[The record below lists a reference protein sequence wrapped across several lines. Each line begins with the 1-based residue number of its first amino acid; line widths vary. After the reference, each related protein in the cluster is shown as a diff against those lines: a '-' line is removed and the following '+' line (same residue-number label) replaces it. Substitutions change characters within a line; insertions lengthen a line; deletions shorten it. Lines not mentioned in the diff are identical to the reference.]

1 MITPAYTILAI
12 DGGGIRGIIP
22 GKILAYLEA
31 RLADLAGGEGPRVAE
46 VFDLVAGTSTGGILA
61 CGLNAPDENGR
72 PRYRAAELLDLYQGE
87 TGQKIFA
94 QPEGLGRITQFF
106 GSLASRAKFPAG
118 PLEEVLRAYLG
129 DARLSQA
136 CTDLLITAYNTEAKR
151 PFYFKSSDC
160 RRRPDVED
168 FPLWE
173 IARATSA
180 APTYF
185 PPCRVDYSGTLKVL
199 DQDFQLLR
207 KQLTHLSL
215 VDGGVFANNPAML
228 AYIEA
233 IAAWR
238 LRRQLESRRTFT
250 TRGMTAEVA
259 QDSSEV
265 PFFMLSLG
273 TGETGTPY
281 PYEEVMD
288 WGLIEWVRP
297 LIDILMQGVSES
309 VDYQMRHLLPPYDD
323 QEATPRY
330 LRFNVELE
338 PDHAALDDASEAHTS
353 RLAGYADRLVQSET
367 NRAKLDRAVELLWA
381 RYQARQA
388 AREE

>member
-22 GKILAYLEA
+22 GTILAYLEA
-31 RLADLAGGEGPRVAE
+31 RLAERARGQGPRIAE

-61 CGLNAPDENGR
+61 CGLNVPGPEGR
-72 PRYRAAELLDLYQGE
+72 PRYQAQDLLALYQGE
-87 TGQKIFA
+87 IGQRIFDE
-94 QPEGLGRITQFF
+94 PEGLNRISHFF
-106 GSLASRAKFPAG
+106 GSLTSRSKFAPG
-118 PLEEVLRAYLG
+118 PLEKALQDYCG

-160 RRRPDVED
+160 RRQPDIED

-185 PPCRVDYSGTLKVL
+185 PPRQVAYDGTLKVM
-199 DQDFQLLR
+199 DQDFQVLR

-233 IAAWR
+233 VANWR
-238 LRRQLESRRTFT
+238 LQRQLAGRRAFT
-250 TRGMTAEVA
+250 SRGMSAEVA
-259 QDSSEV
+259 HDSSEV

-273 TGETGTPY
+273 TGETGAPY
-281 PYEEVMD
+281 PYEEVTR

-309 VDYQMRHLLPPYDD
+309 VDYQMRHLLPPYEDA
-323 QEATPRY
+323 EATPRY
-330 LRFNVELE
+330 IRLNVELE
-338 PDHAALDDASEAHTS
+338 PGHDAMDDASPEHTD
-353 RLAGYADRLVQSET
+353 RLAAYAQRLLASESA
-367 NRAKLDRAVELLWA
+367 RHSLDQAVELLWA
-381 RYQARQA
+381 RYEAKQA
-388 AREE
+388 